1 MVDDFDAAALAL
13 AEDGEFAPIP
23 NHQAS
28 VRTVLSCPVLSH
40 PGKREDAYFDN
51 EDVVARLS
59 DFLHQLGAGVLEHL
73 LRLRFVVAR
82 GGEAGKAGRGTSVGG
97 TAVVRVMMVHRG
109 GRRCGV
115 RLSF

>member
-1 MVDDFDAAALAL
+1 MVNDFDAAALAL

-28 VRTVLSCPVLSH
+28 VRTVLSCPVH
-40 PGKREDAYFDN
+40 PGKREDASFDN

-82 GGEAGKAGRGTSVGG
+82 RGEAGEAGRGTGVGG
-97 TAVVRVMMVHRG
+97 PV
-109 GRRCGV
+109 GV
-115 RLSF
+115 GV